1 VTPVAARLPRA
12 TRTGIAAELRIEL
25 LDGFSVTSA
34 HEPLTLPMGA
44 QRLVAFLAVHRR
56 PSLRTFVAGTLWPE
70 TSEERALANLR
81 STLWRIH
88 HCDVDLVAARGQQLG
103 LAPNVQIDLIEA
115 EALAR
120 QALDDSFPA
129 ALDLEPDR
137 LAADLLPDWYD
148 EWALIEREQFR
159 QLRLRALDS
168 LSSRLVVAGRYSDAL
183 AAGLAA
189 VAGEPLR
196 ESAHRAVVRVHLA
209 EGNIGEAI
217 RQYRLCRR
225 LLQNQLGLEPSE
237 LMERLFDHVT
247 ERRRWGD
254 RTRT

>member
-1 VTPVAARLPRA
+1 MTAVAARSPRA
-12 TRTGIAAELRIEL
+12 TRTGAAAEVRVGL
-25 LDGFSVTSA
+25 LDGFAVTSA
-34 HEPLTLPMGA
+34 HGSLALPMGA

-56 PSLRTFVAGTLWPE
+56 PALRAFVAGTLWPE

-88 HCDVDLVAARGQQLG
+88 RCEVELVASRGQQL
-103 LAPNVQIDLIEA
+103 
-115 EALAR
+115 ALAAGR
-120 QALDDSFPA
+120 RGRSRRGRGARTAGCSTT
-129 ALDLEPDR
+129 R
-137 LAADLLPDWYD
+137 LRRPSSSHPSRLSADLLPDWYD
-148 EWALIEREQFR
+148 DWALIEREQFR

-168 LSSRLVVAGRYSDAL
+168 LSARLIAAGRYADAL
-183 AAGLAA
+183 EAGLAA

-225 LLQNQLGLEPSE
+225 LLEDQLGLEPSE

-247 ERRRWGD
+247 ATETVG
-254 RTRT
+254 